1 MTKSITKR
9 IVPFLWLFCV
19 STNYPQPE
27 ASEPELSPKK
37 EIKLFLT
44 ADESS
49 EVVATVS
56 EQQRYIPLAEG
67 TGIDGTKWYLIK
79 TDPGVTGWIKGS
91 TQGSSQKLDDY
102 FRPVP
107 VELSLP
113 KPAAIPASNSNSSSA
128 RIVVPIESNGSLVIV
143 RVVFNHSVT
152 ANLFLD
158 TGAARTMIS
167 KRIARSLGVSAV
179 GSQMIYGIG
188 GGVAASV
195 ARLGSVKV
203 GEAEVS
209 NMTVSIH
216 DFSPDP
222 RIEGL
227 LGFDFLNHFEVSLD
241 ARKRQLFLTPR

>member
-1 MTKSITKR
+1 MRNSITTA
-9 IVPFLWLFCV
+9 VALFILFFCG
-19 STNYPQPE
+19 SIKYAQSE
-27 ASEPELSPKK
+27 ASEPKVSQATEL
-37 EIKLFLT
+37 KLFLT

-49 EVVATVS
+49 EIVAIVN
-56 EQQRYIPLAEG
+56 ERQRYIPVAEV
-67 TGIDGTKWYLIK
+67 TGADGAKWYLIK
-79 TDPGVTGWIKGS
+79 TDAGLMGWIKRS
-91 TQGSSQKLDDY
+91 NQEVSQKVDHY
-102 FRPVP
+102 FKPVP
-107 VELSLP
+107 IELSFP
-113 KPAAIPASNSNSSSA
+113 KPTEIPASNSNSSA
-128 RIVVPIESNGSLVIV
+128 GRMAVPVESNGSLVIV

-167 KRIARSLGVSAV
+167 KRIARSLGVSAA

-195 ARLGSVKV
+195 ARVGSVKV

-241 ARKRQLFLTPR
+241 ARNRQLFLTPR